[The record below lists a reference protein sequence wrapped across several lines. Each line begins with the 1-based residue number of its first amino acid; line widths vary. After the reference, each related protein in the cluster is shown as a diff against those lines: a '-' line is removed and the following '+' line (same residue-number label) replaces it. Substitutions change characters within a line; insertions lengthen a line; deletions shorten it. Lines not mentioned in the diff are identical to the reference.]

1 MTKWWIVA
9 SLGFEMAAAVFVGA
23 GLGYWADKSFK
34 SEPWGMVTGIILGAL
49 AGFWNLY
56 KLMVKDDRT

>member
-1 MTKWWIVA
+1 MSKWWLPA

-23 GLGYWADKSFK
+23 GLGYLADQYFK
-34 SEPWGMVTGIILGAL
+34 SEPWGMVAGIILGAM

-56 KLMVKDDRT
+56 KLVVKDE